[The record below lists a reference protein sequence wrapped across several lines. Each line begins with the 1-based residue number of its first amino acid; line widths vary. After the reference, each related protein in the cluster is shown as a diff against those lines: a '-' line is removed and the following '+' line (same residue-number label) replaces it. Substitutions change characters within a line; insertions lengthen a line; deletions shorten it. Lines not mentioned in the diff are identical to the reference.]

1 MIAIICPTRARKD
14 GFERMFNSA
23 FATANEKR
31 ITIFSGSNGDDE
43 YVWMKYPIDMPTVYM
58 WNDLVKAALANN
70 DNKLFML
77 GSDDMIF
84 ATPGWDNALIEHYNG
99 LKNKIHVYHLQ
110 DSRDTHGTPH
120 PIFSREWIDAMGWML
135 PPYFMHWKVDTWSVE
150 IAKHNNCFT
159 HLHEYQLIHDKPND
173 RGIPDQ
179 THLRIRQNGWLA
191 RDNYVA
197 STCSYLLEYEKKRLK
212 DHINA

>member
-120 PIFSREWIDAMGWML
+120 PIVSREYIEAMGYFL
-135 PPYFMHWKVDTWSVE
+135 PPLFTHWFVDSWTVA

-159 HLHEYQLIHDKPND
+159 YMKDYSLIHNKPSD
-173 RGIPDQ
+173 LGKPDE
-179 THLRIRQNGWLA
+179 THTRIRRNGWHRRDVEVNEKCQHFLA
-191 RDNYVA
+191 
-197 STCSYLLEYEKKRLK
+197 LEQQRL
-212 DHINA
+212 ACAFG